1 MGKYIRTDPGPK
13 RSVERAL
20 QEAEEEHYLDCPP
33 ADFWIRA
40 AAIFLDIIFL
50 FIIITAVHR
59 IFEVLNGAL
68 VARNAIDWLVL
79 SLSVERATQALVF
92 YLWNLWCVTQFGGT
106 PAKIILGLRVIDR
119 ESGQKLSFGQTLLRE
134 VIGKIILCGLTFG
147 IGFLLPLYRTDDL
160 TLHDIVAR
168 STVKR
173 VRHAA

>member
-92 YLWNLWCVTQFGGT
+92 
-106 PAKIILGLRVIDR
+106 I
-119 ESGQKLSFGQTLLRE
+119 
-134 VIGKIILCGLTFG
+134 FG
-147 IGFLLPLYRTDDL
+147 IFGALPSSAELRP
-160 TLHDIVAR
+160 R
-168 STVKR
+168 
-173 VRHAA
+173 